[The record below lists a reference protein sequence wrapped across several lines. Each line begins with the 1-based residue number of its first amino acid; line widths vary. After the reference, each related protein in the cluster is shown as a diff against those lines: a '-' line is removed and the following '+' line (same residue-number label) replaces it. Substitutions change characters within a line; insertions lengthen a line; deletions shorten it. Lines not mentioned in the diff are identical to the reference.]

1 MTEFVLSE
9 ALLDNCAGRAA
20 EYDRE
25 NRFFS
30 EDLDELRASQIP
42 ARCGATRFRRPWIVA
57 QPDMPRTASV
67 GTALRSDGA
76 WR

>member
-25 NRFFS
+25 NRFFF
-30 EDLDELRASQIP
+30 EDLEELRAASTCSLRCREISAVSDCRS
-42 ARCGATRFRRPWIVA
+42 ARYAWSSAAWHGALLR
-57 QPDMPRTASV
+57 
-67 GTALRSDGA
+67 LRSL
-76 WR
+76 